1 MEQKETKTITMP
13 YSEYQKL
20 TDELQMLRTKHGIQY
35 LKEYEDKYIL
45 EKQDNFYLKDVLKD
59 REDYITTL
67 KQELS
72 KYESKKWWQFWKC

>member
-1 MEQKETKTITMP
+1 MEEKETKTITMP
-13 YSEYQKL
+13 FSEYQEL

-35 LKEYEDKYIL
+35 LKECEDKYIS
-45 EKQDNFYLKDVLKD
+45 EKQENFYLRAVLKD
-59 REDYITTL
+59 REDYVTTL